1 MADTV
6 VDPNT
11 GAISISLTPQEKRE
25 KDYQKKVRKLEKE
38 VIELK
43 KEVHDLNNKLESLI
57 LFISNT
63 NSNNDKKMNG
73 KKINTNDKIRLED
86 NDEEKMF
93 SKEKKCCG
101 GNNK

>member
-1 MADTV
+1 
-6 VDPNT
+6 
-11 GAISISLTPQEKRE
+11 
-25 KDYQKKVRKLEKE
+25 
-38 VIELK
+38 
-43 KEVHDLNNKLESLI
+43 
-57 LFISNT
+57 
-63 NSNNDKKMNG
+63 MNG